1 MLIFL
6 SGAEQIPVLKQPTII
21 FQEAIL
27 ATTSTYDLQ
36 LRLPTMHGNN
46 YDEFK
51 ESLIL
56 SIVCNDG
63 FGMVCLFLEYF

>member
-6 SGAEQIPVLKQPTII
+6 SGAEQIPVLGFDKQPTII

-27 ATTSTYDLQ
+27 ATASTCDLQ

-63 FGMVCLFLEYF
+63 FGMV